1 MKKWISNV
9 FLLGMLF
16 VFATIIPE
24 RQTNAAEEYTYYLTI
39 NQVYQYEI
47 TKEQFESI
55 RGSWDSLTAEG
66 VLEIARQIVPPEQI
80 PSRVT
85 NIGIRAVPKNSA
97 EGTLPVYPFDSEEDS
112 AADND
117 FVISQGILLRYK
129 GSEEVVTIPEN
140 VTSIYQ
146 GAFMQNTAVK
156 KVIIPKTVKSIA
168 NASFYQC
175 PNLKIIVCAGKAG
188 SVGSYM
194 MYQCNALVNMVAPK
208 GSKEYAYVSFIFSSL
223 FFPLRPCPHSAS
235 GFFDMRI
242 YRAMHTPGNCLSLL
256 LFHRRAGFPQFPQGF
271 PQGVMLTLCCPY
283 AARRF
288 S

>member
-1 MKKWISNV
+1 MKKWISNA

-208 GSKEYAYVSFIFSSL
+208 GSKEYAYFYKI
-223 FFPLRPCPHSAS
+223 PCMSAA
-235 GFFDMRI
+235 FR
-242 YRAMHTPGNCLSLL
+242 YPGE
-256 LFHRRAGFPQFPQGF
+256 HP
-271 PQGVMLTLCCPY
+271 
-283 AARRF
+283 ARDL
-288 S
+288 

>member
-156 KVIIPKTVKSIA
+156 K
-168 NASFYQC
+168 
-175 PNLKIIVCAGKAG
+175 G
-188 SVGSYM
+188 SQPVSAPG
-194 MYQCNALVNMVAPK
+194 VA
-208 GSKEYAYVSFIFSSL
+208 
-223 FFPLRPCPHSAS
+223 
-235 GFFDMRI
+235 
-242 YRAMHTPGNCLSLL
+242 
-256 LFHRRAGFPQFPQGF
+256 
-271 PQGVMLTLCCPY
+271 
-283 AARRF
+283 
-288 S
+288 

>member
-97 EGTLPVYPFDSEEDS
+97 EGTLPVYPFDSEEDF

-129 GSEEVVTIPEN
+129 GNDPGKCYIDLSGRLYAEYGSKKSDNSQNGKKYRKCFFLSMPEFEDYRLRRKGGFCRFLYD
-140 VTSIYQ
+140 VS
-146 GAFMQNTAVK
+146 M
-156 KVIIPKTVKSIA
+156 
-168 NASFYQC
+168 QC
-175 PNLKIIVCAGKAG
+175 PCKYGGTERV
-188 SVGSYM
+188 
-194 MYQCNALVNMVAPK
+194 
-208 GSKEYAYVSFIFSSL
+208 
-223 FFPLRPCPHSAS
+223 
-235 GFFDMRI
+235 
-242 YRAMHTPGNCLSLL
+242 
-256 LFHRRAGFPQFPQGF
+256 
-271 PQGVMLTLCCPY
+271 
-283 AARRF
+283 
-288 S
+288 

>member
-1 MKKWISNV
+1 MKKWISNA

-129 GSEEVVTIPEN
+129 GSGDHPGKCYIDLSGRLYAEYGSKKSDNSKNGKKYRKCFFLSMPEFEDYRLRRKGGFCRFLYD
-140 VTSIYQ
+140 VS
-146 GAFMQNTAVK
+146 M
-156 KVIIPKTVKSIA
+156 
-168 NASFYQC
+168 QC
-175 PNLKIIVCAGKAG
+175 PCKYGGTERV
-188 SVGSYM
+188 
-194 MYQCNALVNMVAPK
+194 
-208 GSKEYAYVSFIFSSL
+208 
-223 FFPLRPCPHSAS
+223 
-235 GFFDMRI
+235 
-242 YRAMHTPGNCLSLL
+242 
-256 LFHRRAGFPQFPQGF
+256 
-271 PQGVMLTLCCPY
+271 
-283 AARRF
+283 
-288 S
+288 